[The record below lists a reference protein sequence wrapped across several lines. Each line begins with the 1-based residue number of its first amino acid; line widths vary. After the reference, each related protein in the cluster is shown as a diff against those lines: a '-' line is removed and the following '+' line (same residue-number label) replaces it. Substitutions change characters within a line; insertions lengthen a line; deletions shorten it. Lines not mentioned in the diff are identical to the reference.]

1 MKECDKQSKKW
12 WSFNI
17 KQSQCK
23 RTKRWKGVIFSVQ
36 CKFVPFIFIVNVFPK
51 TSSQN
56 FHYTSSKRKIV
67 CAGSS
72 GLIIILI
79 LILIIIIIIIRESVV
94 EILTAYLVF
103 ILFYFILLFLN
114 SWKKLLNF
122 RGWQFFYWNE
132 MFLIRI
138 NLLTLSKLNY
148 VLFKSTGIV
157 NGVLNE

>member
-23 RTKRWKGVIFSVQ
+23 RTKRWNGVIFSVQ
-36 CKFVPFIFIVNVFPK
+36 CKFVPVIFIIKVFPK

-79 LILIIIIIIIRESVV
+79 LILIIIIIIIIIIIFRGSVV

-103 ILFYFILLFLN
+103 ISFYFI
-114 SWKKLLNF
+114 
-122 RGWQFFYWNE
+122 
-132 MFLIRI
+132 
-138 NLLTLSKLNY
+138 
-148 VLFKSTGIV
+148 VFKQLKETF
-157 NGVLNE
+157 EF